1 MKYDSKP
8 SNCKISIKTSSYT
21 GSNQKTLCTIKMKNG
36 GAILDIKSSQVKYVK
51 YDKKFKENYYK
62 YYYSSR
68 KIVKVKQ

>member
-1 MKYDSKP
+1 MQIHLASTKKVYKITSKR
-8 SNCKISIKTSSYT
+8 NNAKFLN
-21 GSNQKTLCTIKMKNG
+21 GNG
-36 GAILDIKSSQVKYVK
+36 GAILDIKSSYVKYVK

>member
-21 GSNQKTLCTIKMKNG
+21 GSNQKTLCTIKMKNV
-36 GAILDIKSSQVKYVK
+36 GAILDIKSSYVKYVK

>member
-36 GAILDIKSSQVKYVK
+36 GAILDIKSSYVN
-51 YDKKFKENYYK
+51 YDKHFKENYYK

-68 KIVKVKQ
+68 KIVKLKQ

>member
-36 GAILDIKSSQVKYVK
+36 GAILDIKYVK

>member
-36 GAILDIKSSQVKYVK
+36 GAILDIKSSYVKYVK
-51 YDKKFKENYYK
+51 YDKIK
-62 YYYSSR
+62 
-68 KIVKVKQ
+68 

>member
-8 SNCKISIKTSSYT
+8 SNRKISIKTSSYT

-36 GAILDIKSSQVKYVK
+36 GAILDIKSSYVKYVK
-51 YDKKFKENYYK
+51 YDKKFKENYYR
-62 YYYSSR
+62 YYYSSG